1 LAREREEAQRR
12 FVRERLGG
20 LILGYKVRR
29 VMQLNRQVSS
39 LRIEIQE
46 LIKFITI
53 LRVEINENIRASQTK
68 GINTVNI
75 FHI

>member
-1 LAREREEAQRR
+1 MAREREEAQRR

>member
-1 LAREREEAQRR
+1 MAREKEDAQRR
-12 FVRERLGG
+12 YVRERLGG

-29 VMQLNRQVSS
+29 VMQFNRQVSS

>member
-1 LAREREEAQRR
+1 LAREKEDAQRR
-12 FVRERLGG
+12 YVRERLGA

-29 VMQLNRQVSS
+29 VMHFNRQVSS
-39 LRIEIQE
+39 LKIEIQE

>member
-1 LAREREEAQRR
+1 LAREKEDAQRR
-12 FVRERLGG
+12 YVRERLGG

-29 VMQLNRQVSS
+29 VMQFNRQVSS

>member
-1 LAREREEAQRR
+1 MGA
-12 FVRERLGG
+12 
-20 LILGYKVRR
+20 LIRGYKVRR
-29 VMQLNRQVSS
+29 VMQFNRQVNS
-39 LRIEIQE
+39 LKIEIQE

>member
-1 LAREREEAQRR
+1 
-12 FVRERLGG
+12 
-20 LILGYKVRR
+20 
-29 VMQLNRQVSS
+29 MQFNRQVSS
-39 LRIEIQE
+39 LKIEIQE